1 MSGDGTNET
10 ILMTAFTIVDG
21 TPDMTDVVCQLRDL
35 LAVDHLVYHSSK
47 WGTRPSVDPYIR
59 LTYPA
64 EWIKRYLEM
73 NYIDADPV
81 LHEGFLRALPFDWSE
96 LKITTPAQQTLMV
109 DAMAHGIGPNGM
121 SIPVQTKHGHRGL
134 VSLSDRRSRDQWDEF
149 RSANLS
155 NLIGIANRLHSR
167 VVRELFG
174 ETRPNVTPREIECL
188 RLTARGKDSTDIAI
202 ILDISPHTA
211 RDHLK
216 SARFKLDCATSAQAI
231 SKAMTLGL
239 LVL

>member
-10 ILMTAFTIVDG
+10 ILMTAFTIVDR

-35 LAVDHLVYHSSK
+35 LGVDHLVYHSSK

-109 DAMAHGIGPNGM
+109 DAMAHGIGPSGM

-134 VSLSDRRSRDQWDEF
+134 VSLSD
-149 RSANLS
+149 
-155 NLIGIANRLHSR
+155 
-167 VVRELFG
+167 
-174 ETRPNVTPREIECL
+174 
-188 RLTARGKDSTDIAI
+188 
-202 ILDISPHTA
+202 
-211 RDHLK
+211 
-216 SARFKLDCATSAQAI
+216 
-231 SKAMTLGL
+231 
-239 LVL
+239 